1 MPSQSSTRE
10 CPSYILLL
18 FQCLSVSL
26 DPDQK
31 DALIEVIEKLLKDQT
46 TVIAVTIL
54 RVGLVLFSVTLVGG
68 WQCCDG
74 I

>member
-10 CPSYILLL
+10 CPNYILLL
-18 FQCLSVSL
+18 FQCVSVSL

-46 TVIAVTIL
+46 TVIAVAIL
-54 RVGLVLFSVTLVGG
+54 RVGLVLVFLLL
-68 WQCCDG
+68 
-74 I
+74 